1 MLIKLPHLPR
11 SIDVECDDREVREVE
26 EERGGIKLDK
36 KTCYC
41 WTCDEFFSNFGIAR
55 HRAMHR
61 DRKENC
67 TITYGGCGTITHQF
81 SGEKERGFGDC
92 KGD

>member
-1 MLIKLPHLPR
+1 MNN
-11 SIDVECDDREVREVE
+11 
-26 EERGGIKLDK
+26 

-41 WTCDEFFSNFGIAR
+41 WTCNKFFHYLGIAR

-67 TITYGGCGTITHQF
+67 TISYGDCETITHQF
-81 SGEKERGFGDC
+81 LRESNRNCREKD
-92 KGD
+92 